1 MNEIVVESVIFSD
14 FMNVHDNSID
24 HLSKNIRL
32 DLRAKVAKMGKY
44 D

>member
-1 MNEIVVESVIFSD
+1 MNEIVVESVFSD

-32 DLRAKVAKMGKY
+32 NLRAKVAKMGKY